1 MGWLSFS
8 LFLANFLLLPS
19 SSLAVCLTL
28 LFLLHLRPLLFPPTC
43 NFVAP
48 VIAQSADQTKEGPS
62 PSPSPPPKRK
72 NPRPPDRVRRDFPL
86 FSSFDY
92 PPLHSYAKIEH
103 GLFLFSFAPSAA
115 ALHKRGRRE
124 EAFMPRAAL
133 PCSIIASP
141 PLSPSLRPL
150 GLQIRGRARRRRR
163 RRRRRAHKRP
173 SKRNNRMRRG
183 GGREGGYTTPP
194 LSPSSQ
200 FMSRGGF
207 RRPRGGGG
215 RGEEKRGCRILCVL
229 VGGKRKR
236 PLSAKISKSEKKA
249 LSAVASLLQPSYHSL
264 FSPSGRTGK
273 QVLTECV

>member
-1 MGWLSFS
+1 MFAGISPFFPLLIFLPFTATQKLSTVFFCS
-8 LFLANFLLLPS
+8 LLP
-19 SSLAVCLTL
+19 
-28 LFLLHLRPLLFPPTC
+28 
-43 NFVAP
+43 
-48 VIAQSADQTKEGPS
+48 
-62 PSPSPPPKRK
+62 
-72 NPRPPDRVRRDFPL
+72 
-86 FSSFDY
+86 
-92 PPLHSYAKIEH
+92 
-103 GLFLFSFAPSAA
+103 PSAA

-124 EAFMPRAAL
+124 EAFKPRAAL

-141 PLSPSLRPL
+141 SLSSSLRPL
-150 GLQIRGRARRRRR
+150 GLQIRGRT

-207 RRPRGGGG
+207 RRPGGGGG

-229 VGGKRKR
+229 VGRKGKR
-236 PLSAKISKSEKKA
+236 PLSAKISKGEKKA

-273 QVLTECV
+273 KAGVLPKSCALVLLVNLSPNKLTFFLPC